1 MIVTL
6 LQSSNRPRSNRVA
19 PTLSAIVGIKSD
31 SSNLIKDFAKQ
42 KATHIGLNHKLRE
55 IELAS
60 YRKELVSKR
69 RLLLFLAY
77 AMASVFTAL
86 ALWVVRFVAL
96 YATIDV

>member
-1 MIVTL
+1 MIVT

-19 PTLSAIVGIKSD
+19 PTLSAIISIKSD
-31 SSNLIKDFAKQ
+31 SSNLIKNFAKQ

-60 YRKELVSKR
+60 YRKELVAER
-69 RLLLFLAY
+69 RILLLLAY

-96 YATIDV
+96 YATIDA